1 MRPTFEKLKV
11 KEVTK
16 ETEECVSIEFD
27 VPENLKEKFRFEP
40 GQYLTLRKEINGE
53 DIRRS
58 YSICSGLKEN
68 KLCVAVKEV
77 PKGRF
82 STFANQK
89 LKKGDELEVMTPM
102 GNFTTEIN
110 ENTNK
115 SFVFFA
121 AGSGITPIMSL
132 TKTILQTAPKSDVT
146 LFFGNKGFDSII
158 FKEEIEDLK
167 NQFMNTF
174 RVIHVFSRE
183 SIGNKLQKGRIDKE
197 KVLSLNKAFLS
208 GQDVDEVFVCGPE
221 PMIHAVSDA
230 FQEEGVPKDK
240 INFELFTTPGG
251 KEDTKNIEKPVQ
263 PEKHVNANVVIIIDG
278 EETLLALDSDGD
290 SILDAG
296 QKAGAD
302 LPFACK
308 GGVCC
313 TCKAKV
319 LSGEAKMDV
328 NYALEKD
335 EVEAGY
341 ILTCQSHPVS
351 DKLTV
356 SFDE

>member
-115 SFVFFA
+115 SFIFFA

-263 PEKHVNANVVIIIDG
+263 PEKHVNANVIIIIDG